1 MGTLWDDEGRRPPD
15 PDGLPGLPPEW
26 GLVVI
31 PDDLSELAEEADQL
45 RRELRRER
53 RRDRWRSRLHLRRRA
68 PSAPRRPR
76 ILLAPSI
83 VMVLAILLTV
93 ASLFAAV
100 APGRTRST
108 VGGRDRGGESLP
120 DLVLVDSQGAPVQLS
135 DYHPAVVILLDG
147 CACPD
152 LTNATAAAMP
162 SGVALVLVSKEA
174 VRDSAPKGL
183 RLADPTGQLRARVGA
198 GTAVPEAATVL
209 LVDRRGQIVRILPA
223 TRSVR
228 DFSAELAALRP

>member
-26 GLVVI
+26 GPIVI
-31 PDDLSELAEEADQL
+31 PDDLSELADEAAQL

-53 RRDRWRSRLHLRRRA
+53 WRSRLHLPRRA
-68 PSAPRRPR
+68 LGGARRPR

-108 VGGRDRGGESLP
+108 GVGRDRGGESLP
-120 DLVLVDSQGAPVQLS
+120 DLVLADGQGTPVHLS
-135 DYHPAVVILLDG
+135 DYRPAVVILVDG

-152 LTNATAAAMP
+152 LTKATAAALP
-162 SGVALVLVSKEA
+162 SGVALLLVGKEA
-174 VRDSAPKGL
+174 VRDSRPEGL
-183 RLADPTGQLRARVGA
+183 RLADPTGQLRAKVGA

-209 LVDRRGQIVRILPA
+209 LVNRQGRIVRILPA
-223 TRSVR
+223 TRSVG
-228 DFSAELAALRP
+228 DFSGELAGLRP

>member
-26 GLVVI
+26 GAIVI
-31 PDDLSELAEEADQL
+31 PDDLSELAEEAAQL

-53 RRDRWRSRLHLRRRA
+53 RRQRWRSRLHLPRRVPA
-68 PSAPRRPR
+68 GGRRPR
-76 ILLAPSI
+76 MLLAPSI

-100 APGRTRST
+100 APGRGRSTT
-108 VGGRDRGGESLP
+108 VGGDRGGESLP
-120 DLVLVDSQGAPVQLS
+120 DLVLVDNQGAPVQLS

-152 LTNATAAAMP
+152 LTKATAAALP
-162 SGVALVLVSKEA
+162 SGVALLLVGKEA
-174 VRDSAPKGL
+174 VRDNPPEGL
-183 RLADPTGQLRARVGA
+183 RLADPTGQLRAKVGA

-209 LVDRRGQIVRILPA
+209 LVNRRGQIVRILPA
-223 TRSVR
+223 TRSVG
-228 DFSAELAALRP
+228 DFSAELAGLRA